1 MTLAMTY
8 PQHTKAILVLGLPLI
23 ASHVAQMGIGVT
35 DALMLGWYDVGVLAA
50 QVLAGML
57 FFVLFL
63 MGSGFAWAVMPM
75 VAEAQAAGEL
85 RQVRRV
91 TRMAMWISI
100 LFAALS
106 MPLFWFADPILRAM
120 GQSDDTSQLAQDYLR
135 IAGWGIF
142 PALLVMVLKS
152 YLAALERTKVV
163 LFITLVAV
171 VVNALVN
178 YMLIFGNWGAP
189 ELGIR
194 GAAIASLCVQIL
206 SFVFTAI
213 YVVIVTPEHTI
224 FTRFWRPDWPAM
236 GQVYR
241 LGWPIGLTSLA
252 EVGLFA
258 ASSLMMGWLGTVPL
272 AAHGIALQISSITFM
287 IHLGL
292 SNVATV
298 RAGRAVGEGDTERLR
313 HGAHVVIAMSMLFA
327 ALTVLVFLLLPKTM
341 MGAFLSADDP
351 DRVAVIAIGT
361 GLLAAAAL
369 FQVADAAQV
378 MALGLLRG
386 VKDTQVPMIIAALS
400 YWVVGVPMS
409 YLLGFTFGFGGV
421 GVWLGLAIGL
431 MLAGAFM
438 MLRFWRISLPK
449 LTTENR
455 L

>member
-100 LFAALS
+100 LFPALS

-369 FQVADAAQV
+369 FQLADAAQV